1 MLNNKTIFQVFLILF
16 VLFLS
21 IFFYINYFYKK
32 DTELVSKKGEIAITN
47 FSESQD
53 VTTIKEILYESYDNE
68 GNKFTI
74 KSKSGTFDEKK
85 MDEINM
91 INVEAKIDLANG
103 TFIRLVSDTAK
114 YNSSNSNTKFIKNV
128 RLGYLGHKINSDNI
142 DVIFT
147 ESKIEAYNNLLYRN
161 SDIKLSADKVEL
173 DLITKNTKIFMF
185 DNSKVKIIKEYNG
198 NN

>member
-1 MLNNKTIFQVFLILF
+1 MNNKTIFQVFLILF

-32 DTELVSKKGEIAITN
+32 DTELVSKKDEIAITN

-142 DVIFT
+142 NVIFT
-147 ESKIEAYNNLLYRN
+147 ESKIEAYNNLIYRN

>member
-1 MLNNKTIFQVFLILF
+1 MNNKTIFQVFLILLF
-16 VLFLS
+16 LFLS
-21 IFFYINYFYKK
+21 IFFYLTYFYKK
-32 DTELVSKKGEIAITN
+32 DTELVSKQDEIPNTN
-47 FSESQD
+47 FSDFSD
-53 VTTIKEILYESYDNE
+53 GTIIKEILYESYDNE

-74 KSKSGTFDEKK
+74 KSKTGTFDEIKK
-85 MDEINM
+85 DEVNM

-128 RLGYLGHKINSDNI
+128 RLGYLEHKINSDNI
-142 DVIFT
+142 NVIFT
-147 ESKIEAYNNLLYRN
+147 ESKIEAYNNLIYRN

>member
-1 MLNNKTIFQVFLILF
+1 MNNKTIFQVFLILF

-32 DTELVSKKGEIAITN
+32 DTELVSNQDEIRSTN
-47 FSESQD
+47 FSESSD
-53 VTTIKEILYESYDNE
+53 TTTIKEILYESYDNE

-85 MDEINM
+85 KDEINM

-128 RLGYLGHKINSDNI
+128 RLGYLEHKINSNNI
-142 DVIFT
+142 NVIFT
-147 ESKIEAYNNLLYRN
+147 ESKIEAYNNLIYRN

>member
-1 MLNNKTIFQVFLILF
+1 MNNKTIFQVFLILF

-32 DTELVSKKGEIAITN
+32 DTELVSNQDEIRSTN
-47 FSESQD
+47 FSESPD
-53 VTTIKEILYESYDNE
+53 TTTIKEILYESYDNE

-85 MDEINM
+85 KDEINM

-128 RLGYLGHKINSDNI
+128 RLGYLEHKINSNNI
-142 DVIFT
+142 NVIFT
-147 ESKIEAYNNLLYRN
+147 ESKIEAYNNLIYRN

>member
-1 MLNNKTIFQVFLILF
+1 MNNKTIFQVFLILF
-16 VLFLS
+16 VLFLI

-32 DTELVSKKGEIAITN
+32 DTELVSNQDEIRSTN
-47 FSESQD
+47 FSESSD
-53 VTTIKEILYESYDNE
+53 TTTIKEILYESYDNE

-85 MDEINM
+85 KDEINM

-128 RLGYLGHKINSDNI
+128 RLGYLEHKINSNNI
-142 DVIFT
+142 NVIFT
-147 ESKIEAYNNLLYRN
+147 ESKIEAYNNLIYRN
-161 SDIKLSADKVEL
+161 SDINLSADKIEL
-173 DLITKNTKIFMF
+173 DLLTKNTKIFMF

>member
-1 MLNNKTIFQVFLILF
+1 MNNKTIFQVFLILF

-32 DTELVSKKGEIAITN
+32 DTKLVSKQDEIRSTK
-47 FSESQD
+47 FSESSD
-53 VTTIKEILYESYDNE
+53 GTTIKEILYESYDNE
-68 GNKFTI
+68 GNKFII

-85 MDEINM
+85 KDEINM

-114 YNSSNSNTKFIKNV
+114 YNSLNSNTKFIKNV
-128 RLGYLGHKINSDNI
+128 RLGYLEHKINSDNI

-147 ESKIEAYNNLLYRN
+147 ESKIEAYNNLIYRN

>member
-1 MLNNKTIFQVFLILF
+1 MHTDI
-16 VLFLS
+16 S
-21 IFFYINYFYKK
+21 EP
-32 DTELVSKKGEIAITN
+32 TEG
-47 FSESQD
+47 
-53 VTTIKEILYESYDNE
+53 TTIKEILYESYDNE
-68 GNKFTI
+68 GNNFI
-74 KSKSGTFDEKK
+74 IRSKSGTFDEKEK
-85 MDEINM
+85 DEINM
-91 INVEAKIDLANG
+91 INVEAQITLTNG
-103 TFIRLVSDTAK
+103 TLITLVSDTAR
-114 YNSSNSNTKFIKNV
+114 YNSLNSNTKFIKNV
-128 RLGYLGHKINSDNI
+128 KLVYLSHKINSDNI

>member
-1 MLNNKTIFQVFLILF
+1 MNNKTIFQVFLILLF
-16 VLFLS
+16 LFLS
-21 IFFYINYFYKK
+21 IFFYFTYFYKK
-32 DTELVSKKGEIAITN
+32 DTELVSKQDEIANTN
-47 FSESQD
+47 FSESPD
-53 VTTIKEILYESYDNE
+53 GTTIKEILYESFDNE

-74 KSKSGTFDEKK
+74 KSKSGTFDAKK
-85 MDEINM
+85 KDEINM

-103 TFIRLVSDTAK
+103 TFIKLVSDTAN

-128 RLGYLGHKINSDNI
+128 RLEYLGHKINSDNI
-142 DVIFT
+142 NVIFT
-147 ESKIEAYNNLLYRN
+147 ESKIEAYNNLIYRN

>member
-1 MLNNKTIFQVFLILF
+1 MNNKTIFQVFLILF

-32 DTELVSKKGEIAITN
+32 DTELVSKKDEIAITN

-85 MDEINM
+85 
-91 INVEAKIDLANG
+91 NG
-103 TFIRLVSDTAK
+103 
-114 YNSSNSNTKFIKNV
+114 
-128 RLGYLGHKINSDNI
+128 
-142 DVIFT
+142 
-147 ESKIEAYNNLLYRN
+147 
-161 SDIKLSADKVEL
+161 
-173 DLITKNTKIFMF
+173 
-185 DNSKVKIIKEYNG
+185 
-198 NN
+198 

>member
-1 MLNNKTIFQVFLILF
+1 MNNKTIFQVFLILF
-16 VLFLS
+16 VLFLI

-32 DTELVSKKGEIAITN
+32 DTELVSNQDEIRSTN
-47 FSESQD
+47 FSESSD
-53 VTTIKEILYESYDNE
+53 TTTIKEILYESYDNE

-74 KSKSGTFDEKK
+74 KSKSGTFDEKRK
-85 MDEINM
+85 DEINM
-91 INVEAKIDLANG
+91 IDVEAKIDLANG

-128 RLGYLGHKINSDNI
+128 RLGYLEHKINSNNI
-142 DVIFT
+142 NVIFT
-147 ESKIEAYNNLLYRN
+147 ESKIEAYNNLIYRN

>member
-1 MLNNKTIFQVFLILF
+1 MNNKTIFQVFLILF

-32 DTELVSKKGEIAITN
+32 DNELVSKKDEIAITN

-85 MDEINM
+85 KDEINM

-128 RLGYLGHKINSDNI
+128 RLGYLEHKINSDNI
-142 DVIFT
+142 NVIFT
-147 ESKIEAYNNLLYRN
+147 ESKIEAYNNLIYRN
-161 SDIKLSADKVEL
+161 SDIKISADKVEL
-173 DLITKNTKIFMF
+173 NLITKNTKIFMF

>member
-1 MLNNKTIFQVFLILF
+1 MNNKTIFQVFLILF

-32 DTELVSKKGEIAITN
+32 DTELVSNQDEIRSTN
-47 FSESQD
+47 FSESSD
-53 VTTIKEILYESYDNE
+53 TTTIKEILYESYDNE

-85 MDEINM
+85 KDEINM

-128 RLGYLGHKINSDNI
+128 RLGYLEHKINSDNI
-142 DVIFT
+142 NVIFT
-147 ESKIEAYNNLLYRN
+147 ESKIEAYNNLIYRN

>member
-1 MLNNKTIFQVFLILF
+1 MNNKTIFQVFLILF

-32 DTELVSKKGEIAITN
+32 DTELVSKKDEIAITN

-85 MDEINM
+85 IYEINM

-128 RLGYLGHKINSDNI
+128 RLGYLGHKIYSDNI

>member
-1 MLNNKTIFQVFLILF
+1 MNNKTIFQVFLILF

-32 DTELVSKKGEIAITN
+32 DTELVSNQDEIRSTN
-47 FSESQD
+47 FSESPD
-53 VTTIKEILYESYDNE
+53 TTTIKEILYESYDNE

-85 MDEINM
+85 KDEINM

-128 RLGYLGHKINSDNI
+128 RLGYLEHKINSDNI

-147 ESKIEAYNNLLYRN
+147 ESKIEAYNNLIYRN

>member
-1 MLNNKTIFQVFLILF
+1 MNNKTIFQVFLILF

-32 DTELVSKKGEIAITN
+32 DTELVSNQDEIRSTN
-47 FSESQD
+47 FSESPD
-53 VTTIKEILYESYDNE
+53 TTTIKEILYESYDNE

-85 MDEINM
+85 KDEINM

-128 RLGYLGHKINSDNI
+128 RLGYLEHKINSDNI
-142 DVIFT
+142 NVIFT
-147 ESKIEAYNNLLYRN
+147 ESKIEAYNNLIYRN

-185 DNSKVKIIKEYNG
+185 DNSKVKIIKD
-198 NN
+198 

>member
-1 MLNNKTIFQVFLILF
+1 MNNKTIFQVFLILF

>member
-1 MLNNKTIFQVFLILF
+1 MNNKTIFQVFLILF
-16 VLFLS
+16 VLFLI

-32 DTELVSKKGEIAITN
+32 DTELVSNQDEIENTN
-47 FSESQD
+47 FSKSQD
-53 VTTIKEILYESYDNE
+53 GTTIKEILYESYDNE

-85 MDEINM
+85 KDEINM

-128 RLGYLGHKINSDNI
+128 RLGYLEHKINSNNI
-142 DVIFT
+142 NVIFT
-147 ESKIEAYNNLLYRN
+147 ESKIEAYNNLIYRN

>member
-1 MLNNKTIFQVFLILF
+1 MNNKTIFQVFLILF

-32 DTELVSKKGEIAITN
+32 DTELVSNQDEIRSTN
-47 FSESQD
+47 FSESPD
-53 VTTIKEILYESYDNE
+53 TTTIKEILYESYDNE

-85 MDEINM
+85 KDEINM

-128 RLGYLGHKINSDNI
+128 RLGYLEHKINSDNI
-142 DVIFT
+142 NVIFT
-147 ESKIEAYNNLLYRN
+147 ESKIEAYNNLIYRN

>member
-1 MLNNKTIFQVFLILF
+1 MNNKTIFQVFLILLF
-16 VLFLS
+16 LFLS
-21 IFFYINYFYKK
+21 IFFYFNYFYKK
-32 DTELVSKKGEIAITN
+32 DTELISKQDKIANTN
-47 FSESQD
+47 FSESPD
-53 VTTIKEILYESYDNE
+53 GTTIKEILYESYDNE

-85 MDEINM
+85 KDEINM

-147 ESKIEAYNNLLYRN
+147 ESKIEAYNNLIYRN

>member
-1 MLNNKTIFQVFLILF
+1 M
-16 VLFLS
+16 
-21 IFFYINYFYKK
+21 
-32 DTELVSKKGEIAITN
+32 VSKKDEIAITN

-85 MDEINM
+85 IDEINM

>member
-1 MLNNKTIFQVFLILF
+1 MNNKTIFQVFLILF

-32 DTELVSKKGEIAITN
+32 DTELVSKKDEIAITN

-85 MDEINM
+85 KDEINM

-128 RLGYLGHKINSDNI
+128 RLGYLEHKINSDNI
-142 DVIFT
+142 NVIFT
-147 ESKIEAYNNLLYRN
+147 ESKIEAYNNLIYRN

>member
-1 MLNNKTIFQVFLILF
+1 MNNKTIFQVFLILF

-32 DTELVSKKGEIAITN
+32 DTELVSNQDEIRSTN
-47 FSESQD
+47 FSESPD
-53 VTTIKEILYESYDNE
+53 TTTIKEILYESYDNE
-68 GNKFTI
+68 GNKFVI
-74 KSKSGTFDEKK
+74 KSESGTFDEKK
-85 MDEINM
+85 KDEINM

>member
-1 MLNNKTIFQVFLILF
+1 MNNKTIFQVFLILF

-32 DTELVSKKGEIAITN
+32 DTELVSKKDEIAITN

-103 TFIRLVSDTAK
+103 TFIKLVSDTAN

-128 RLGYLGHKINSDNI
+128 RLGYLEHKINSDNI
-142 DVIFT
+142 NVIFT